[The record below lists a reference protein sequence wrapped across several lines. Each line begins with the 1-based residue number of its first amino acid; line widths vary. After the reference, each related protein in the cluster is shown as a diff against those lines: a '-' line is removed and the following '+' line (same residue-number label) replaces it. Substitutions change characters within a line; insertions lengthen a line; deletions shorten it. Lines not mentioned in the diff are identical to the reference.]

1 MPAAMTDRSPKASTA
16 PERSL
21 ATTTILL
28 LVSDPLV
35 RSVLQDTLEHEGYTV
50 VTAGDLGNAVDRLK
64 EVTPD
69 LLITRTYV
77 EGMTGHDAATY
88 LRTKSNGLRVLMVGG
103 LLDDERLKY
112 RESLEGFDVF
122 PRPYSPKELLQ
133 KVQDVLAKPRGANKV
148 SPQGNAPTSSVGT
161 RLHRMPR

>member
-1 MPAAMTDRSPKASTA
+1 MPIGITNRSAQGATVPDH
-16 PERSL
+16 SL
-21 ATTTILL
+21 LTTTILL

-50 VTAGDLGNAVDRLK
+50 VTAGDLGTAVDRLT

-77 EGMTGHDAATY
+77 EGMSGHDAATH

-103 LLDDERLKY
+103 LLDDQRLKY

-122 PRPYSPKELLQ
+122 PKPYSPRELLQ
-133 KVQDVLAKPRGANKV
+133 KVKDVLNKPRA
-148 SPQGNAPTSSVGT
+148 
-161 RLHRMPR
+161 

>member
-1 MPAAMTDRSPKASTA
+1 MPDH
-16 PERSL
+16 SL
-21 ATTTILL
+21 LKTTILL

-50 VTAGDLGNAVDRLK
+50 VTAGDLGKAVDRLK

-77 EGMTGHDAATY
+77 EGMTGHDAAMF

-112 RESLEGFDVF
+112 RESLKGFDVF
-122 PRPYSPKELLQ
+122 PKPYSPKELLQ
-133 KVQDVLAKPRGANKV
+133 KVKDVLAKPLGG
-148 SPQGNAPTSSVGT
+148 SP
-161 RLHRMPR
+161 